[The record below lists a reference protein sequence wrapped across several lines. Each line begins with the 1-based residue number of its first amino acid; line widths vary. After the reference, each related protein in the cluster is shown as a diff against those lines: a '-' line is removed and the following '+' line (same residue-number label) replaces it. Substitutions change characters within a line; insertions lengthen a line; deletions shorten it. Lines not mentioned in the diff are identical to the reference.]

1 MVEKKQIEDIEEEV
15 EEAETKPKQIS
26 KKAPIIVV
34 KELPM
39 QATNVG
45 TITETGEQVELI
57 TIEDALTEMRE
68 DIKAIRKAVA

>member
-39 QATNVG
+39 QPTNVG

-57 TIEDALTEMRE
+57 TIEDAITEMYS
-68 DIKAIRKAVA
+68 DIKKIVKAVA

>member
-45 TITETGEQVELI
+45 TITETG
-57 TIEDALTEMRE
+57 
-68 DIKAIRKAVA
+68 